1 MAGGGSKDGKGG
13 AEAARAAPKKKR
25 GWRCAERPAREREGL
40 LACSRH
46 AVNDPVPLE
55 LAAGS
60 KIGPGVEGVDRG
72 IRPCAR
78 SCRDPYLQMKWR
90 QSGICGGPARAKCA
104 NFFLRRR
111 YSRLVEA
118 GVYWLLRAECG
129 RETRWGDGTWCPRP
143 VTGRAAHRCSAFT
156 ELPP

>member
-78 SCRDPYLQMKWR
+78 SCRDPYLQTKGK
-90 QSGICGGPARAKCA
+90 QSGICGRPARAKCA
-104 NFFLRRR
+104 NFFYADVIHVWWRQVSTGSCAR
-111 YSRLVEA
+111 SAGARLGGA
-118 GVYWLLRAECG
+118 TDRGVL
-129 RETRWGDGTWCPRP
+129 DP
-143 VTGRAAHRCSAFT
+143 
-156 ELPP
+156 